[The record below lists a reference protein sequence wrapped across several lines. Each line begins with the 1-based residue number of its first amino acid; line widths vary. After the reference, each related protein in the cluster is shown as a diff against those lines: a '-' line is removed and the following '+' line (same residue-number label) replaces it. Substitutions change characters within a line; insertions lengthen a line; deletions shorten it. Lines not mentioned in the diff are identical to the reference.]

1 MSTKHYESV
10 VIINSSLEDE
20 QVQKTISNLKE
31 SITTNGGEITAI
43 DDWGRKRLAYN
54 INKSKTGYYLI
65 SRFTA
70 LPAMVVNFE
79 RALKLDE
86 TIVRYITIALDKKAL
101 ENIEKMKNMKVEE
114 AKATEETKST
124 EVSNESKEEA
134 KTSSTSDE

>member
-10 VIINSSLEDE
+10 VIINASLEDE
-20 QVQKTISNLKE
+20 QVQQTISNIKE

-54 INKSKTGYYLI
+54 INKSKSGYYLI

-86 TIVRYITIALDKKAL
+86 TVIRYMTIALDKKAL
-101 ENIEKMKNMKVEE
+101 ENIEKMKNIKVEE
-114 AKATEETKST
+114 EAKST
-124 EVSNESKEEA
+124 EGTNESKEEA
-134 KTSSTSDE
+134 TISSTSDE

>member
-20 QVQKTISNLKE
+20 QVQKTISNIKE

-86 TIVRYITIALDKKAL
+86 TIVRYMTIALDKKAI
-101 ENIEKMKNMKVEE
+101 ENIEKMKSMKAEEE
-114 AKATEETKST
+114 AKSTEEPK
-124 EVSNESKEEA
+124 EKKEEA
-134 KTSSTSDE
+134 TTNSTSDE

>member
-10 VIINSSLEDE
+10 VIINASLEDE
-20 QVQKTISNLKE
+20 QVKVTIKNIKE

-54 INKSKTGYYLI
+54 INKAKSGYYLI

-70 LPAMVVNFE
+70 LPAMVDNFE

-86 TIVRYITIALDKKAL
+86 TIVRYMTIVLEKKAIAH
-101 ENIEKMKNMKVEE
+101 IEKMKKMKLEEDEKVVTEEKVEPKE
-114 AKATEETKST
+114 DKEKAT
-124 EVSNESKEEA
+124 
-134 KTSSTSDE
+134 TSDE

>member
-20 QVQKTISNLKE
+20 QVQQTISNIKE

-86 TIVRYITIALDKKAL
+86 TIVRYMTIALDKKAL

-114 AKATEETKST
+114 EAKST
-124 EVSNESKEEA
+124 EEPNEKKEEA